1 MKTPEDIYSDFTEW
15 PMRWMGMKED
25 VKYGQDILQ
34 VMKPFIESL
43 VASGLSVKTIKK
55 HMDNLWL
62 LGGEI
67 IRDASMNNEYN
78 KISPLEKV
86 QTSVGPDGGPYCQH
100 LDVES
105 NIRSFD
111 LTCRKFHS
119 FMEAKKNENG

>member
-1 MKTPEDIYSDFTEW
+1 MKKAEDIYSDFNEW

-43 VASGLSVKTIKK
+43 IANGLSTKTIKK

-67 IRDASMNNEYN
+67 IRDVSMNNEYD
-78 KISPLEKV
+78 KISSTAKV
-86 QTSVGPDGGPYCQH
+86 RTSVRPDGGPYCRH

-105 NIRSFD
+105 DLRSFD
-111 LTCRKFHS
+111 STCRKLHNFL
-119 FMEAKKNENG
+119 EGKKKNS